1 MNEEARV
8 TKQERTMKV
17 NFNQKVPPLD
27 ARIIHSHC
35 LFIGYFYIQ
44 FNYQKLHLA
53 SFFETLQRDDSTNY
67 YNIHRFLIYQCIF
80 HNCDTPYFEEF
91 KIDQDLILAFKDVLV
106 HHKDQYLDHLSKHT
120 HVPIQYDQEDLISYT
135 GKLIVHMLLDDS
147 KHQVTP
153 VTEDELIITL
163 KNLCVINEH
172 DLYYQATY
180 TNSFTLEALQKLTH
194 LLTFYTIYIKNFITC

>member
-1 MNEEARV
+1 MIKDPTYYVQEGIRNSKKTTTRHICKLGKNSELLKVTDDPLTYCQEMVKKMNEEARI

-27 ARIIHSHC
+27 VHISQSRC
-35 LFIGYFYIQ
+35 LFTGYFYIQ

-53 SFFETLQRDDSTNY
+53 SFFEKLQRDDSTNY

-106 HHKDQYLDHLSKHT
+106 HHKDQYLDHLLKHT
-120 HVPIQYDQEDLISYT
+120 HVPIQYDQRI
-135 GKLIVHMLLDDS
+135 
-147 KHQVTP
+147 
-153 VTEDELIITL
+153 
-163 KNLCVINEH
+163 
-172 DLYYQATY
+172 
-180 TNSFTLEALQKLTH
+180 
-194 LLTFYTIYIKNFITC
+194 